1 MRGASHLAGEDRIWS
16 GLYLS
21 PTAENWLG
29 ASLTWL
35 PRWPAPRSRSNPP
48 AAARAVRSARAET
61 LYERRSHA
69 PTAAKES
76 WYSPTSAARSSP
88 SATCSRARP
97 TATSGWSTLHSSRA
111 LWRPPSC
118 RQPAS
123 RSRTSRGRRRKP
135 AVPASSES
143 TVALP
148 AGVALHARPAATF
161 VKTALRF
168 RSRMTVALDGKVAD
182 AKSILAVLALGA
194 VGGTELRLTAE
205 GEDAPDALAALS
217 SCVSGL
223 VE

>member
-1 MRGASHLAGEDRIWS
+1 
-16 GLYLS
+16 
-21 PTAENWLG
+21 
-29 ASLTWL
+29 
-35 PRWPAPRSRSNPP
+35 
-48 AAARAVRSARAET
+48 
-61 LYERRSHA
+61 
-69 PTAAKES
+69 
-76 WYSPTSAARSSP
+76 
-88 SATCSRARP
+88 
-97 TATSGWSTLHSSRA
+97 
-111 LWRPPSC
+111 
-118 RQPAS
+118 
-123 RSRTSRGRRRKP
+123 
-135 AVPASSES
+135 VPASSES

-182 AKSILAVLALGA
+182 AKSILAVLSLGA